1 MRDDFD
7 RLQAQLKKRQEREQ
21 AVVEQQR
28 YETELRVHK
37 ANLLNQKG
45 QQALE
50 KVRKNQRRLELQSV
64 KTFKANMK
72 EVEDRRMRA

>member
-1 MRDDFD
+1 M
-7 RLQAQLKKRQEREQ
+7 
-21 AVVEQQR
+21 
-28 YETELRVHK
+28 HK

-72 EVEDRRMRA
+72 EVEDRRMRAQQLESGKARQDQRDFI